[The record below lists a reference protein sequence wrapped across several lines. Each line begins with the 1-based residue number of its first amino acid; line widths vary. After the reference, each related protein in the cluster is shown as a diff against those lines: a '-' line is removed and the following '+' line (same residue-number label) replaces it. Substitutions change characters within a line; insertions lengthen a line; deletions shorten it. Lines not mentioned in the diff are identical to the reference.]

1 VTRAGRPADPPDP
14 GEADPCDPPDPD
26 HVGEEGDDR
35 GLQAERTELAWVRT
49 ALVCAALAVFS
60 ARLAGDGPPLA
71 ASLGSGAAVA
81 VTGVVA
87 AGLRIRALRV
97 QPVSASPPG
106 AAVALLAATVA
117 AAGALSL
124 VLLFA

>member
-1 VTRAGRPADPPDP
+1 VTQAGHPADRPDP
-14 GEADPCDPPDPD
+14 GDPGDS
-26 HVGEEGDDR
+26 GEEGDDP

-49 ALVCAALAVFS
+49 ALVCAALATVS

-81 VTGVVA
+81 VAGVVA

-97 QPVSASPPG
+97 QPVSASPPR

-124 VLLFA
+124 VLLLA